1 MAKCCIS
8 ERAISWATVHGLPS
22 LSTEHPRPSQVRAR
36 CALVRAALSPLTT
49 AQPSCDTEAFAAT
62 MRAPSLLPP
71 LLFSRGFTTLFVY
84 CCIRIFAR
92 LVKGFCLQS
101 FAKFEFEL
109 WLFNNCKFVE
119 ENNQFEAFRITNN
132 LPPLLF
138 LSRFCNIVCLLLYLN
153 FRVAGIFFE
162 IEIEH
167 KLLNNWK
174 SVDCRIKK
182 QSLPPLLFCQGFA
195 TSIVY

>member
-1 MAKCCIS
+1 MRHRGFRRNNA
-8 ERAISWATVHGLPS
+8 RALFITTSPFFSGVYNIVCLLLYS
-22 LSTEHPRPSQVRAR
+22 NF
-36 CALVRAALSPLTT
+36 RAA
-49 AQPSCDTEAFAAT
+49 
-62 MRAPSLLPP
+62 
-71 LLFSRGFTTLFVY
+71 G
-84 CCIRIFAR
+84 
-92 LVKGFCLQS
+92 KGFCLQS

-119 ENNQFEAFRITNN
+119 ENNQFEAFRIKNN

-153 FRVAGIFFE
+153 FRVAGKFCE

-195 TSIVY
+195 TSIVYWNIWIFLGLFTNDLWNVFCFMEQTLIKNVGWVIVLFTKFCKIWIWTLVV